1 MMTTQA
7 SGKSILL
14 FKKLAGLILII
25 CGVVLAVLSYGDG
38 STGRTMLGVLL
49 ASAGIMLMVLK
60 IARRNA
66 SGPL

>member
-1 MMTTQA
+1 MATQA
-7 SGKSILL
+7 SGKSILA

-25 CGVVLAVLSYGDG
+25 CGVVLAALSYEDG
-38 STGRTMLGVLL
+38 SMGRAILGILL
-49 ASAGIMLMVLK
+49 AAAGVMLLVLK